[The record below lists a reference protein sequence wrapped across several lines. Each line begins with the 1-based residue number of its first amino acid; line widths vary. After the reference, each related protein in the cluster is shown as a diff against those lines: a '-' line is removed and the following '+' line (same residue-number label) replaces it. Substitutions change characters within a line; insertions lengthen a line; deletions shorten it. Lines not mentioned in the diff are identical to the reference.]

1 MRTLRWLLGGC
12 GLLLIAIG
20 GRLLSVLPDPLDVM
34 VWLGGALV
42 LHDAVVAPLVL
53 ACGLAVAA
61 VPARGVVR
69 GALLTA
75 SALVLVTLPLLLRP
89 GPPPNP
95 SALPLPYG
103 RNLALVLVAVA
114 VAAGVVALAGRWR
127 RSRPP
132 SDPGREP
139 GRGGRPG
146 TPARPGSG

>member
-1 MRTLRWLLGGC
+1 MNTMRWMRWILGGC

-42 LHDAVVAPLVL
+42 LHDAIIAPLVL
-53 ACGLAVAA
+53 AAGLAVAA

-75 SALVLVTLPLLLRP
+75 GVLVLVTLPLLLRP
-89 GPPPNP
+89 GTPPNP

-103 RNLALVLVAVA
+103 RNLLIVLAVVA
-114 VAAGVVALAGRWR
+114 VAAVALALAGRR
-127 RSRPP
+127 GRARAGQ
-132 SDPGREP
+132 DPKE
-139 GRGGRPG
+139 
-146 TPARPGSG
+146 TA